1 MENFENKKKF
11 NLFIE
16 KDIKIGCKKIGANFI
31 SQNRF

>member
-16 KDIKIGCKKIGANFI
+16 KDKKNGCKKIGANFI
-31 SQNRF
+31 SQKF